1 MTKKSDNNGD
11 NNSNDGSAG
20 YSGLSIELGDILAK
34 LQQPGIQVDEAI
46 KLYEEGIKLID
57 QLETHL
63 EKAENKIEQLKLA
76 VLKKES

>member
-1 MTKKSDNNGD
+1 MTKKSDNNGG
-11 NNSNDGSAG
+11 NNGEGAD

-57 QLETHL
+57 QLEAHL
-63 EKAENKIEQLKLA
+63 EKAENKIEQLKLSA
-76 VLKKES
+76 LKKES